1 MFLQKITDKYLTT
14 NMKKELL
21 NNKVLR
27 ENYEN
32 FRRLVEYSTLGSN
45 IMAEAGEENQ
55 NDPTNGANPSMGGN
69 GMADPMAGGDPSMGG
84 EDPSMGMGQGV
95 GEEMP
100 EDGMDDSNMN
110 EKVKEITDISN
121 ELDEKGQETILK
133 YARSVKDNSNS
144 MQDSNEPEMGNEEPQ
159 MPMESVVFTKG
170 QLKRINENF
179 GVGMDDEKNDK
190 KLTKRTDK
198 TINKVKSSPFNSPRF
213 K

>member
-1 MFLQKITDKYLTT
+1 
-14 NMKKELL
+14 MKKELL

-45 IMAEAGEENQ
+45 VMVEAGEENQ
-55 NDPTNGANPSMGGN
+55 NDPTNGANPSIGGN
-69 GMADPMAGGDPSMGG
+69 DMADPMAGGDPSMGG

-144 MQDSNEPEMGNEEPQ
+144 EKDSSEPEMGNEEPQ

-213 K
+213 N

>member
-1 MFLQKITDKYLTT
+1 MPPSDDASP
-14 NMKKELL
+14 
-21 NNKVLR
+21 V
-27 ENYEN
+27 
-32 FRRLVEYSTLGSN
+32 GS
-45 IMAEAGEENQ
+45 
-55 NDPTNGANPSMGGN
+55 SMGGDA
-69 GMADPMAGGDPSMGG
+69 MSDPMMAGGDPSMG
-84 EDPSMGMGQGV
+84 MGQGF

-100 EDGMDDSNMN
+100 ENGMDDSNMN

-144 MQDSNEPEMGNEEPQ
+144 KQDSSEPEMRNEEPQ
-159 MPMESVVFTKG
+159 MPMESIIFTKG
-170 QLKRINENF
+170 QLKRINESL
-179 GVGMDDEKNDK
+179 GAGMDDEKDNK

>member
-1 MFLQKITDKYLTT
+1 MGDASLADSSMSG
-14 NMKKELL
+14 NA
-21 NNKVLR
+21 
-27 ENYEN
+27 
-32 FRRLVEYSTLGSN
+32 
-45 IMAEAGEENQ
+45 MAG
-55 NDPTNGANPSMGGN
+55 
-69 GMADPMAGGDPSMGG
+69 PMAGGDPSMGG
-84 EDPSMGMGQGV
+84 EDPSIGMGQGV

-144 MQDSNEPEMGNEEPQ
+144 EKDSSGPEMGNEEPQ

-179 GVGMDDEKNDK
+179 GVGMDDEKDDK

>member
-1 MFLQKITDKYLTT
+1 MGDASP
-14 NMKKELL
+14 
-21 NNKVLR
+21 V
-27 ENYEN
+27 
-32 FRRLVEYSTLGSN
+32 
-45 IMAEAGEENQ
+45 
-55 NDPTNGANPSMGGN
+55 DPSMSGN
-69 GMADPMAGGDPSMGG
+69 AMADPMAGV
-84 EDPSMGMGQGV
+84 DPSMGMGQGV

-144 MQDSNEPEMGNEEPQ
+144 GKDSSEPEMGNEEPQ

-170 QLKRINENF
+170 QLKRINESF
-179 GVGMDDEKNDK
+179 GVGMDDEKDDEKDDK

>member
-1 MFLQKITDKYLTT
+1 
-14 NMKKELL
+14 
-21 NNKVLR
+21 
-27 ENYEN
+27 
-32 FRRLVEYSTLGSN
+32 
-45 IMAEAGEENQ
+45 
-55 NDPTNGANPSMGGN
+55 MGD
-69 GMADPMAGGDPSMGG
+69 ASPVDPSMGG
-84 EDPSMGMGQGV
+84 DAMADPMMAGGDPSMGMGQGV
-95 GEEMP
+95 GDEIP

-144 MQDSNEPEMGNEEPQ
+144 VQDSSEPEMEPEMGNEGPQ
-159 MPMESVVFTKG
+159 MPMESVIFTKG
-170 QLKRINENF
+170 QLKRINENL
-179 GVGMDDEKNDK
+179 GAGMDDEKDAK

>member
-1 MFLQKITDKYLTT
+1 MGDASP
-14 NMKKELL
+14 
-21 NNKVLR
+21 V
-27 ENYEN
+27 
-32 FRRLVEYSTLGSN
+32 
-45 IMAEAGEENQ
+45 
-55 NDPTNGANPSMGGN
+55 DPSMGGDA
-69 GMADPMAGGDPSMGG
+69 MADPMAGADPSMGG

-144 MQDSNEPEMGNEEPQ
+144 GQDSSEPEMEPEMGNEEPQ

-170 QLKRINENF
+170 QLKKINESL
-179 GVGMDDEKNDK
+179 GAGMDDEKDDK

>member
-1 MFLQKITDKYLTT
+1 MGDASLAD
-14 NMKKELL
+14 
-21 NNKVLR
+21 
-27 ENYEN
+27 
-32 FRRLVEYSTLGSN
+32 S
-45 IMAEAGEENQ
+45 
-55 NDPTNGANPSMGGN
+55 SMSGN
-69 GMADPMAGGDPSMGG
+69 AMADPMAGGDPSMGG
-84 EDPSMGMGQGV
+84 EDPSIGMGQGV

-100 EDGMDDSNMN
+100 EDGVDDSNMN

-144 MQDSNEPEMGNEEPQ
+144 GKDSSEPEMGNEEPQ

-170 QLKRINENF
+170 QLKRIDENF
-179 GVGMDDEKNDK
+179 GVGMDDEKDDK

-198 TINKVKSSPFNSPRF
+198 TIKKVKSSPFNSPRF

>member
-1 MFLQKITDKYLTT
+1 
-14 NMKKELL
+14 
-21 NNKVLR
+21 
-27 ENYEN
+27 
-32 FRRLVEYSTLGSN
+32 
-45 IMAEAGEENQ
+45 
-55 NDPTNGANPSMGGN
+55 MGD
-69 GMADPMAGGDPSMGG
+69 ASPVDPSMGG
-84 EDPSMGMGQGV
+84 DAMTDPMMAGGDPSMGMGQGV
-95 GEEMP
+95 GEEIP

-144 MQDSNEPEMGNEEPQ
+144 GQDSSEPETEPETGNEGPQ
-159 MPMESVVFTKG
+159 MPMESVIFTKG
-170 QLKRINENF
+170 QLKKINE
-179 GVGMDDEKNDK
+179 GLGAGMDDEKDDK